1 MIFTHI
7 YQENKSFF
15 RVPESFLFY
24 LLSCL
29 LDSLH
34 QRLLSHFKLRSYKEM
49 EKKKNSYTYTQRKHV
64 ATKQDAS
71 YIVVS
76 SCRGTETWYR
86 RPYNN

>member
-34 QRLLSHFKLRSYKEM
+34 QRLLSHFKLKSYKEM
-49 EKKKNSYTYTQRKHV
+49 EKKNKLIHLHTEE
-64 ATKQDAS
+64 A
-71 YIVVS
+71 
-76 SCRGTETWYR
+76 CR
-86 RPYNN
+86 N